1 MNGNRNL
8 SRVNMGSNGTGE
20 NGGYSYKPYDRR
32 ARWNNSPSKYQPNRT
47 FIQRDGQGAPKAVD
61 KINAPILTRGS
72 NLEQLPTVSVDE
84 LEKMPHDEKVKMAL
98 DRMDPA
104 TKAAILKKAG
114 GDIDRIVIQFY
125 KTENGVDPIDD
136 NGANKNR
143 TQSQNSEFD
152 DIEAEMARR
161 SAKSAEVKPGENSS
175 INTDNQ
181 SKINSQQE
189 DDGQKNPSI
198 QTVDR
203 DEYTYDHRENRSAEK
218 DKKLSVVDNL
228 LKKAKRVG
236 VYGMLI
242 WQIVQGVGGLGSAKQ
257 VFAATKEAYA
267 VTAEANAGGENKQA
281 TMSEEDRVKLQKEI
295 DAMYAAPETSA
306 SQLKNEV
313 KGSVE
318 AILDSIKSG
327 KANFLNDDAIRKNIS
342 ESLTNVAERLTNH
355 KMVKLA
361 NGESVLVDMTLGGDN
376 TGQDILDVGNKKGEV
391 SLSTRD
397 PEFANEMTAW
407 TKANESPEAFKEF
420 QGRCLGELNRTA
432 ANLMPLVQELNRY
445 GEYGEAPNEDEH
457 YLDKMVA
464 HYQND
469 PAAYALAVGKLTFYK
484 MNDESRHEIFGHTKK
499 YISDFCETIEKK
511 NEDGSISYSFHFGHD
526 KSVTP
531 KDGLVLID
539 RMTDEHG
546 VNIFEK
552 PENLDMKIRVLK
564 MLGIEDAET
573 NHASYIILGREV
585 SCKQYAAMKIE
596 VTPGGGSSITTKE
609 YGGGGSSSTH
619 GERHPGG
626 GGGNK
631 ITTTHEENG
640 GGGGGTEIT
649 TTHEENG
656 GGDNGGNN
664 HEDSSGKKDD
674 DKKPKSN
681 PNNNPGDN
689 PGGKPVDKPKDN
701 EVTLDAKT
709 GDVRGALQG
718 DDAMN
723 LSQTDQTMNF
733 KQGGEDDDATHE
745 GAGAAIQA
753 DDLSASSVKEVFEES
768 GKQDED
774 DGRTYDG
781 ATTNEDLKTG
791 ADEKQRDSEAKQ
803 EFNDVSSE
811 DLVNAEVES
820 YKEGAMDEFDFS
832 KF

>member
-8 SRVNMGSNGTGE
+8 SRQMMGNNGTGE
-20 NGGYSYKPYDRR
+20 KGGHSYNPYDER
-32 ARWNNSPSKYQPNRT
+32 ARRNNSPSKYQPNRT
-47 FIQRDGQGAPKAVD
+47 FIQRDGQGAPKSGD
-61 KINAPILTRGS
+61 KINVPTLPNGK

-84 LEKMPHDEKVKMAL
+84 LEKLSHDEKVKMAL

-104 TKAAILKKAG
+104 TKAAIVKKAG
-114 GDIDRIVIQFY
+114 GDMSRIVVTIY

-136 NGANKNR
+136 NGANKNGSK
-143 TQSQNSEFD
+143 SQNTEFD
-152 DIEAEMARR
+152 DIEAELTRR
-161 SAKSAEVKPGENSS
+161 STKSAEVKPGENSS
-175 INTDNQ
+175 INSDNQ
-181 SKINSQQE
+181 SKVNNQQE
-189 DDGQKNPSI
+189 DDGQKNPNI
-198 QTVDR
+198 QMVDK
-203 DEYTYDHRENRSAEK
+203 DGYTYDHRENRPVEK
-218 DKKLSVVDNL
+218 DKKHSVIDNL

-236 VYGMLI
+236 VYGMLV
-242 WQIVQGVGGLGSAKQ
+242 WQILQGVGGIGSAKQ
-257 VFAATKEAYA
+257 VFAATKEAYVA
-267 VTAEANAGGENKQA
+267 TAEANAGGENKQA
-281 TMSEEDRVKLQKEI
+281 TMSEEDRVKFQKEI

-376 TGQDILDVGNKKGEV
+376 TGQDILDIDNKKNKV
-391 SLSTRD
+391 SLSTRS
-397 PEFANEMTAW
+397 PEFANEPAAW
-407 TKANESPEAFKEF
+407 KKANESPEAFKEF
-420 QGRCLGELNRTA
+420 NGRCLGELNRTA
-432 ANLMPLVQELNRY
+432 LNLMPLVQELNRY
-445 GEYGEAPNEDEH
+445 GAYGDAPNEDEH

-464 HYQND
+464 LYQND
-469 PAAYALAVGKLTFYK
+469 LKEHVLAVGKLMMYK
-484 MNDESRHEIFGHTKK
+484 AKDESRHEIFGHTKK

-596 VTPGGGSSITTKE
+596 VTPGGGDSSITTTE
-609 YGGGGSSSTH
+609 HGGGDSSSTH
-619 GERHPGG
+619 DERQPGG
-626 GGGNK
+626 G
-631 ITTTHEENG
+631 G

-649 TTHEENG
+649 TTHEEDG

-664 HEDSSGKKDD
+664 YEDSSGKKDD
-674 DKKPKSN
+674 DKKPKGN

-718 DDAMN
+718 NDAMN
-723 LSQTDQTMNF
+723 LSQTDQTMNM
-733 KQGGEDDDATHE
+733 KQGGENDDATHE
-745 GAGAAIQA
+745 EAGAAIQA

-791 ADEKQRDSEAKQ
+791 ADEKQSDSEAKQ